1 MGLLNCVYGNG
12 ILCVWEETTII
23 IVYIYVVAPLSASY
37 NGYIPP
43 APYLKKICVYS
54 VGLVCV

>member
-1 MGLLNCVYGNG
+1 MYIQALCVYTNIFIGVPNGNQ

-37 NGYIPP
+37 NGDIPP
-43 APYLKKICVYS
+43 APYLIK
-54 VGLVCV
+54 L